1 MASLYYIPNWFF
13 TTSIIFEI
21 IFAVVTG
28 LVAIL
33 SFKVYNLC
41 KQREFQL
48 FGLGFT
54 FISLSYIIWS
64 LINLFLLDQLN
75 EALKVLSFNEFV
87 SLGALGIYFYMLL
100 FIVGLVT
107 LNYTTLKEKNKSI
120 YIIILL
126 TSLVAIITSFNKG
139 FTFQIL
145 SSILLAFL
153 LIHFANQVKR
163 NKNAKSLLVFIA
175 FLSLL
180 VSHIIFIFSTSQ
192 YVYYVAGHIFELIA
206 YMLILARLY
215 LIIK

>member
-1 MASLYYIPNWFF
+1 MTSLYYIPNWFF
-13 TTSIIFEI
+13 TTSIVFEI
-21 IFAVVTG
+21 IFAVVTA
-28 LVAIL
+28 LVAFL
-33 SFKVYNLC
+33 SFKVYNLS
-41 KQREFQL
+41 KQNEFRL

-75 EALKVLSFNEFV
+75 ESIKVLSFQQFV

-126 TSLVAIITSFNKG
+126 TSLVGIVTSFNKG

-153 LIHFANQVKR
+153 LIHFAYQVKR
-163 NKNAKSLLVFIA
+163 NKNIKSILVFAA
-175 FLSLL
+175 FLALV
-180 VSHIIFIFSTSQ
+180 VSHIIFIFSTTQ

-206 YMLILARLY
+206 YILILVRLSI
-215 LIIK
+215 IIK

>member
-28 LVAIL
+28 LVAVL
-33 SFKVYNLC
+33 SFKVYNLSRQ
-41 KQREFQL
+41 KEFRL

-64 LINLFLLDQLN
+64 LINLFLLDQLSD
-75 EALKVLSFNEFV
+75 ALKVLSFNEFV

-100 FIVGLVT
+100 FIVGLAT
-107 LNYTTLKEKNKSI
+107 LNYTTLKENSKSI

-126 TSLVAIITSFNKG
+126 ISLVGIITSFNKG

-145 SSILLAFL
+145 SSIFLAFL
-153 LIHFANQVKR
+153 LIHFASQVKR
-163 NKNAKSLLVFIA
+163 NKNVKSLLVFFA

-180 VSHIIFIFSTSQ
+180 VSHVIFIFSTSQ
-192 YVYYVAGHIFELIA
+192 YMYYVMGHIFELVA
-206 YMLILARLY
+206 YILILARLY
-215 LIIK
+215 IIIK